1 MLEKR
6 FFKARSSLVNVLTC
20 IGTSFFLCS
29 HSIAMEETKD
39 GLVSLG
45 PTRFPFETLTEI
57 EKKEFSSLVYMTG
70 STRSDAEEI
79 KTYCGNKASHY
90 TNLAHGNRDSLY
102 MRTAEKWSTVY
113 KTKAGDRR
121 FETGNVLSPNGHGWI
136 TDCET

>member
-57 EKKEFSSLVYMTG
+57 EKKEFSSSFCWLLFYVPIFENNGFQTFILI
-70 STRSDAEEI
+70 S
-79 KTYCGNKASHY
+79 
-90 TNLAHGNRDSLY
+90 LAFY
-102 MRTAEKWSTVY
+102 
-113 KTKAGDRR
+113 
-121 FETGNVLSPNGHGWI
+121 
-136 TDCET
+136 